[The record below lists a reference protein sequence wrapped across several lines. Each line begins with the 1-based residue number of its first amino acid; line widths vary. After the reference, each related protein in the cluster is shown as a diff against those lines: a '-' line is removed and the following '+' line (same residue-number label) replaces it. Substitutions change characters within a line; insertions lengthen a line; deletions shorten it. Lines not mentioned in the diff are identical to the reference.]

1 MARPRFSTMLAFTAA
16 GALGVGASLLGYH
29 LIRADVAE
37 GVYRQRLQ
45 DIAGR
50 YENLREQYNEAVR
63 RTAVTELLVRDGR
76 LSVRICNAAGVVHEI
91 PTDFN
96 PSGEIYVDYAIVDG
110 RLWIRRVFDAQTPP
124 ARGLLV
130 DPALADINWDGGGA
144 TFGKAVYRSLGEGR
158 WVVSVSGDGSLELR
172 QAGNEPAVLSPPP
185 RLGTFDEIDS
195 ELRRRL
201 HDIGPGDVWKQFWGN

>member
-1 MARPRFSTMLAFTAA
+1 MARLRFSTMLAFTAA
-16 GALGVGASLLGYH
+16 GALGVGSSLLGYH

-37 GVYRQRLQ
+37 GVYRQRLE

-50 YENLREQYNEAVR
+50 YESLRGQYNEAVR
-63 RTAVTELLVRDGR
+63 RTAVTELLVREGR
-76 LSVRICNAAGVVHEI
+76 LSVRICNAGGVVKEI
-91 PTDFN
+91 PTEFN
-96 PSGEIYVDYAIVDG
+96 PAGEIYVDYAIVDG

-130 DPALADINWDGGGA
+130 DPSLANIDWDGASA

-158 WVVSVSGDGSLELR
+158 WVVSVSGDGSLDLR
-172 QAGNEPAVLSPPP
+172 QAGHEPAVLSPPP

-201 HDIGPGDVWKQFWGN
+201 DDIGPGDVWKQFWGT

>member
-37 GVYRQRLQ
+37 SVYRQRLE

-50 YENLREQYNEAVR
+50 YESLREQYNEAVR

-76 LSVRICNAAGVVHEI
+76 LSVRICNAAGVVKEI

-96 PSGEIYVDYAIVDG
+96 PAGEIYVDYAIVDG

-130 DPALADINWDGGGA
+130 DPSLANIDWDGGSA

-158 WVVSVSGDGSLELR
+158 WVVSASGDGSLELR
-172 QAGNEPAVLSPPP
+172 QAGKEPAVLSPPP

-201 HDIGPGDVWKQFWGN
+201 DDIGPGDVWKQFWGT